1 MHYWSNVKKVLEKT
15 IGAEYI
21 ITGVP
26 GLVSMSF
33 ILTNEV
39 QWQLHLGLAL
49 WLLET
54 HETEVTDSTGMCN
67 IPNFIFGGIKLVYKK
82 DKSLDT
88 KVCASMFKFS
98 SLILSCGAI
107 A

>member
-1 MHYWSNVKKVLEKT
+1 MEKLYDA
-15 IGAEYI
+15 G
-21 ITGVP
+21 G
-26 GLVSMSF
+26 MSF
-33 ILTNEV
+33 S
-39 QWQLHLGLAL
+39 QRCSLAL

-54 HETEVTDSTGMCN
+54 HETEVTDGTGMRN
-67 IPNFIFGGIKLVYKK
+67 IPNFIFGGIELVYKK

>member
-1 MHYWSNVKKVLEKT
+1 MR
-15 IGAEYI
+15 
-21 ITGVP
+21 
-26 GLVSMSF
+26 
-33 ILTNEV
+33 
-39 QWQLHLGLAL
+39 
-49 WLLET
+49 
-54 HETEVTDSTGMCN
+54 N
-67 IPNFIFGGIKLVYKK
+67 IPNFMFGGIELVYKK

>member
-1 MHYWSNVKKVLEKT
+1 MEKLYDS
-15 IGAEYI
+15 G
-21 ITGVP
+21 GM
-26 GLVSMSF
+26 LFSLRCS
-33 ILTNEV
+33 
-39 QWQLHLGLAL
+39 LAL
-49 WLLET
+49 WLLKT
-54 HETEVTDSTGMCN
+54 RETEVMDSTGMRN
-67 IPNFIFGGIKLVYKK
+67 IPNFIFGGIELVYKK

>member
-1 MHYWSNVKKVLEKT
+1 MLFLQHCSLD
-15 IGAEYI
+15 
-21 ITGVP
+21 
-26 GLVSMSF
+26 
-33 ILTNEV
+33 
-39 QWQLHLGLAL
+39 L

-54 HETEVTDSTGMCN
+54 DKTEVTDGMGMRN
-67 IPNFIFGGIKLVYKK
+67 IPNFIFGSIELVYKK
-82 DKSLDT
+82 DKSLNT

>member
-1 MHYWSNVKKVLEKT
+1 MEKLYDS
-15 IGAEYI
+15 G
-21 ITGVP
+21 G
-26 GLVSMSF
+26 MSF
-33 ILTNEV
+33 S
-39 QWQLHLGLAL
+39 QRCSLAL

-54 HETEVTDSTGMCN
+54 HETEVTDGTGMRN
-67 IPNFIFGGIKLVYKK
+67 IPNFIFSGIKLVYKK

-98 SLILSCGAI
+98 SLILSWGAI

>member
-1 MHYWSNVKKVLEKT
+1 MCASQTRNKLKKKARAVVEKLYDS
-15 IGAEYI
+15 G
-21 ITGVP
+21 G
-26 GLVSMSF
+26 MSF
-33 ILTNEV
+33 S
-39 QWQLHLGLAL
+39 QRCSLAL

-54 HETEVTDSTGMCN
+54 HKTEVTDGTGMRN
-67 IPNFIFGGIKLVYKK
+67 IPNFIFGGIELVYKK